1 MNTTERKEALL
12 RVQQASPF
20 ATGYQLQYKGENKQ
34 FDVWDIPLDYLVY
47 NQYNGRIGSVVK
59 SYEKQ
64 NHRLSPENPD
74 DAAIIEHFL
83 WESKPSAN
91 EVTERSL
98 KSIGQQK
105 FGIVT
110 ADGIIIDGN
119 RRASILNRI
128 RHSETSTPQ
137 EKARCGSF
145 KAVILPLDA
154 QKADILRLETSYQ
167 MGEDAKVDYNP
178 IEKYLKTRDL
188 KESNFTDEEIAEF
201 MGVTKSDVKT
211 NLQILDLIDDYLSNY
226 GYDGIYTMATGHEDS
241 FQKLN
246 AALKSYKNGVAQMW
260 DYQKKDVNELKV
272 IAFDYIRFDIE
283 QNNFRDII
291 RKPSATNSSI
301 FGSKDIWEAFK
312 AKHQSAFVSEKPVQQ
327 WLDEHPGEPSDAVL
341 RARDAEWKRK
351 VSSKFTSNFSDSQE
365 TVSSRLQAKEPDRLI
380 SKAINAVSSID
391 VSSPAFIKNK
401 DNICQSLHELI
412 GKVQT
417 ILDNVNE

>member
-1 MNTTERKEALL
+1 
-12 RVQQASPF
+12 
-20 ATGYQLQYKGENKQ
+20 
-34 FDVWDIPLDYLVY
+34 
-47 NQYNGRIGSVVK
+47 
-59 SYEKQ
+59 
-64 NHRLSPENPD
+64 
-74 DAAIIEHFL
+74 
-83 WESKPSAN
+83 
-91 EVTERSL
+91 
-98 KSIGQQK
+98 
-105 FGIVT
+105 
-110 ADGIIIDGN
+110 
-119 RRASILNRI
+119 
-128 RHSETSTPQ
+128 
-137 EKARCGSF
+137 
-145 KAVILPLDA
+145 
-154 QKADILRLETSYQ
+154 

-391 VSSPAFIKNK
+391 VSSPAFIQNK